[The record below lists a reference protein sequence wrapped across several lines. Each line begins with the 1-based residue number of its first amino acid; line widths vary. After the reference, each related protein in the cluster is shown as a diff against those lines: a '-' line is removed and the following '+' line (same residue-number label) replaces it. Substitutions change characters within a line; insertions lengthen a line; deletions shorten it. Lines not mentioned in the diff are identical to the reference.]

1 MGEGNKIR
9 AEGRHRFFFF
19 FFLLLQ
25 DKRILQPMEEGL

>member
-9 AEGRHRFFFF
+9 AEGRHRFFF

>member
-9 AEGRHRFFFF
+9 AEGRHRFFFV